1 MPSKK
6 EIVEEYHEL
15 GLETVMSE
23 NQYLEWYKK
32 GIQQLNKATKEGMKD
47 TTELRDMR
55 GLAQFAHLR
64 LLSVTDMEKLIA
76 RQNTCIAQLTTDHE
90 NAARYKE
97 ALEAIPMVLNMGAS
111 QQDVLNIVNN
121 ALKED

>member
-1 MPSKK
+1 MTDELKHSELPWVK
-6 EIVEEYHEL
+6 EGIYIISSEFSDVVCDCFTDNDDRPQQEKEANAQLIVE
-15 GLETVMSE
+15 
-23 NQYLEWYKK
+23 
-32 GIQQLNKATKEGMKD
+32 
-47 TTELRDMR
+47 
-55 GLAQFAHLR
+55 
-64 LLSVTDMEKLIA
+64 SV
-76 RQNTCIAQLTTDHE
+76 N

>member
-1 MPSKK
+1 MT
-6 EIVEEYHEL
+6 EEEKTQAYQAAADWVSNTFPNGEERYPHWPMIEAA
-15 GLETVMSE
+15 LEAAEKVRE
-23 NQYLEWYKK
+23 QE
-32 GIQQLNKATKEGMKD
+32 
-47 TTELRDMR
+47 
-55 GLAQFAHLR
+55 
-64 LLSVTDMEKLIA
+64 SV
-76 RQNTCIAQLTTDHE
+76 N